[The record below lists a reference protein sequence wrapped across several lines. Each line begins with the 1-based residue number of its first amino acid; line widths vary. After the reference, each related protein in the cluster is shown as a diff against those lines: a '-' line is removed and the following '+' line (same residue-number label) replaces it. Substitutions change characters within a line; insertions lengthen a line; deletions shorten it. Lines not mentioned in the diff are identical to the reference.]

1 LEVGAALECDPILK
15 ERGCRE
21 WYILELSFT
30 PVKKGKEE
38 VIDSQAKEATS
49 LE

>member
-1 LEVGAALECDPILK
+1 VGEPWNVTRYSRK
-15 ERGCRE
+15 RGCRE

-30 PVKKGKEE
+30 PLKKGKEE
-38 VIDSQAKEATS
+38 VIDSQDKEATS